1 MKIGSI
7 PYEFS
12 KEDIFIYVLL
22 CPAIFLYV
30 LFDRFPLIYAVP
42 FVYVVYRIST
52 DSDFSQQ
59 IRNIRESDYFRLIL
73 SVIVLG
79 LISLCF
85 HDLHFD
91 DKVWIR
97 DVVIIVASLI
107 PFIVANTFTD
117 KHVKAI
123 FITQAVSYF
132 LWIDYSSLFTF
143 SSSVKRLRWSTE
155 YDLGLFFGLF
165 VLYFFLT
172 KSYRWFLVSLIIA
185 LLISKR
191 VVFIGFGFC
200 GVLYLFNLIISQKR
214 SNRTDQI
221 ILFSSFI
228 LLGIVSLN
236 LVDIISF
243 FVAKAG
249 KNPVMTNK
257 FLNGRADVFNFST
270 FKILHA
276 NALQFF
282 LGHGPGQLDASV
294 TLFRPVPWAQYSAK
308 PTNPHNDFLKILFD
322 YGVLGFLTFGYFLSK
337 IYSSNKMGVY
347 LLGFTLVLFLVDN
360 SFLHVYYNLIAYII
374 LSVKQI
380 ESNKDA
386 Q

>member
-52 DSDFSQQ
+52 DSNFSQQ

-123 FITQAVSYF
+123 FVTQAVSYF

-172 KSYRWFLVSLIIA
+172 KSYQWFLVSLIIA

-228 LLGIVSLN
+228 LLGIISLN

-282 LGHGPGQLDASV
+282 LGHGSGQLDASI